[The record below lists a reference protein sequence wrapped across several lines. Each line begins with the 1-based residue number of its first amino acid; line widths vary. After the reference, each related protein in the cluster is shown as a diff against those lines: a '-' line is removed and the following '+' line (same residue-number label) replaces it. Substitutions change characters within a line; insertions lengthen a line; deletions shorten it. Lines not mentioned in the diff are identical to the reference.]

1 MIPYQLTLFSLEKL
15 FDTILNVRTTILT
28 RYFPAINKI
37 SISSEKETEKYSS
50 NLVKR
55 LQTDP

>member
-37 SISSEKETEKYSS
+37 SIS
-50 NLVKR
+50 
-55 LQTDP
+55 